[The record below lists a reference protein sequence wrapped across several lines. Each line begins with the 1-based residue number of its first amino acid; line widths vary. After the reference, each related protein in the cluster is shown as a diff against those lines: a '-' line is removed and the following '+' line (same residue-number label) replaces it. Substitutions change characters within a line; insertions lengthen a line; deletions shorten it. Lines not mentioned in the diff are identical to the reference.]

1 MAHEAEWSSYP
12 CLLGLSFFS
21 LAFPGVKPGRSG
33 GFSVPVPAVKFVAII
48 TPFVT
53 LTISSEYYR
62 DGTPV
67 VRFLCDKG
75 PGIYEGNPLTVTI
88 TANVPVKLY
97 CNATDLS
104 GDGGTT
110 PATRLSVRFDGL
122 EKWREPFHPSKTG
135 RPGR

>member
-1 MAHEAEWSSYP
+1 VKRSGAVPPVLLGVVLLLSGVSWGEAWKEWS
-12 CLLGLSFFS
+12 FS
-21 LAFPGVKPGRSG
+21 GPAPTVKL
-33 GFSVPVPAVKFVAII
+33 VAII
-48 TPFVT
+48 TPSVT

-75 PGIYEGNPLTVTI
+75 PGIYQGNPLTVTL
-88 TANVPVKLY
+88 TANVQVKPY

-104 GDGGTT
+104 GDGGIT